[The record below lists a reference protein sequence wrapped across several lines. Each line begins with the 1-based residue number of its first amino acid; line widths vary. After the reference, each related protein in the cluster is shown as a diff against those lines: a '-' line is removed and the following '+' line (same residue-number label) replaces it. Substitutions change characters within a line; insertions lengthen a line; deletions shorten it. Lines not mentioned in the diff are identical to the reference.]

1 MPPSIYDQY
10 ALDVLPDVVI
20 DTTYACNV
28 MCKMCHLY
36 SPDFKIPKSPHI
48 SFDLISRMIPLFQ
61 KARSVFLLGYGE
73 PLMHPK
79 IYDIVSLIKT
89 KCPNTHLSF
98 VSNGLL
104 LTQRNIEKLINAHL
118 DQINISLDGPNLER
132 GHPKAEVAYAAL
144 RRLAAEKKRRGITY
158 PAIRIGFVIGKDN
171 EDELLPVLEL
181 GCEVGIVGIF
191 ITPLRI
197 VAPIP
202 EWDDY
207 IRKNSIYEHLDTIVP
222 ILQRAKKVAAEHN
235 IEITTP
241 IFSGS

>member
-1 MPPSIYDQY
+1 
-10 ALDVLPDVVI
+10 LPI
-20 DTTYACNV
+20 
-28 MCKMCHLY
+28 
-36 SPDFKIPKSPHI
+36 
-48 SFDLISRMIPLFQ
+48 
-61 KARSVFLLGYGE
+61 
-73 PLMHPK
+73 
-79 IYDIVSLIKT
+79 
-89 KCPNTHLSF
+89 
-98 VSNGLL
+98 
-104 LTQRNIEKLINAHL
+104 
-118 DQINISLDGPNLER
+118 
-132 GHPKAEVAYAAL
+132 
-144 RRLAAEKKRRGITY
+144 
-158 PAIRIGFVIGKDN
+158 
-171 EDELLPVLEL
+171 LEL